1 MIAHAKEQEVVEA
14 AASLAAW
21 SAVRVPYAD
30 IDALRAQPS
39 PAGGKTLPARFLKN
53 SDEQTVA
60 GMAAVLRAIHQAG
73 WNDRSFADW
82 AVLGAPQF
90 LGRLAVT
97 GVINRYVAEPTYSVS
112 PHIIPNQCL
121 HSISGTVSVG
131 LGIRGPNYGVG
142 GGRGAAVEALLA
154 ALSLLKSSN
163 VAGVW
168 LVMTAFDPE
177 PIPDEQGKPTN
188 SVDVIGAAVAL
199 TRKGHGIGIV
209 RLIRDLTSG
218 QNEAK
223 LTEVIRRLESSDRRK
238 ILGEIEGL
246 GRIMVEWNP

>member
-1 MIAHAKEQEVVEA
+1 MIAHTKEQEVIEA

-39 PAGGKTLPARFLKN
+39 PAGGKTLPGRFLKN

-60 GMAAVLRAIHQAG
+60 GMAAILRAIHQAG

-97 GVINRYVAEPTYSVS
+97 AVISRYIAEPTYSVS

-168 LVMTAFDPE
+168 LVMTAFDPD
-177 PIPDEQGKPTN
+177 PIPDGKGKPTN
-188 SVDVIGAAVAL
+188 SIDVIGAALAL
-199 TRKGHGIGIV
+199 TRDGNSAPPV
-209 RLIRDLTSG
+209 RLIRDSACG
-218 QNEAK
+218 QSESK
-223 LTEVIRRLESSDRRK
+223 LSDLIRQLESSDSRK
-238 ILGEIEGL
+238 VLGEIEGL
-246 GRIMVEWNP
+246 GRIVVDLNH